1 MDAER
6 SFKRNVK
13 DWDTLKLIIVDIK
26 ERIAYGMWTE
36 ESKKYI
42 PHPTTYLNNLQWEDE
57 VDYSRYQKNNN
68 KSSHNKFLDMLE
80 RGEFGE

>member
-13 DWDTLKLIIVDIK
+13 DWETLKLIIIDIQK
-26 ERIAYGMWTE
+26 RLAAGIWTE
-36 ESKKYI
+36 QNKKYI

-57 VDYSRYQKNNN
+57 TEDDKKNNE
-68 KSSHNKFLDMLE
+68 L
-80 RGEFGE
+80 EFGVYT